1 MFITTGI
8 SDKFNSPPPPTSTGR
23 PAHANLGEDYKIRK
37 GSG

>member
-8 SDKFNSPPPPTSTGR
+8 SDKFNSPPPPSTGR